1 MNSTLASCEEHFKWS
16 VIQLEKGVVKLS
28 PLPPEQ
34 FGQDLAMNSLLV
46 DIALKPHG
54 FSET

>member
-1 MNSTLASCEEHFKWS
+1 MNSTLAWYEEHFMWS
-16 VIQLEKGVVKLS
+16 VIQLEKDVVKLS

-34 FGQDLAMNSLLV
+34 FGQDLATNSLLV

-54 FSET
+54 FNGT

>member
-1 MNSTLASCEEHFKWS
+1 MNSTLASYEEHFKWS

-34 FGQDLAMNSLLV
+34 FGQDLATNSLLV

-54 FSET
+54 FSGT

>member
-16 VIQLEKGVVKLS
+16 VIQLEKDVVKLS